1 MSIDGATEERETMLK
16 KVIDDSFS
24 IGVTCGMVRTKC
36 RTFLTHMVSNYRA
49 QNLKNPK
56 VTFWRPTGEK

>member
-1 MSIDGATEERETMLK
+1 MEQLK
-16 KVIDDSFS
+16 KEKQCYKIIDDSLS